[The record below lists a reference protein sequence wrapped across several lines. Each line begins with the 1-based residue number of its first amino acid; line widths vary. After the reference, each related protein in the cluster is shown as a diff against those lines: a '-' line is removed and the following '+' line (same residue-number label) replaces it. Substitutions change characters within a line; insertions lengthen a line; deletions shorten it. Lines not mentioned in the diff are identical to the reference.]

1 MNNDARSKLRSMG
14 GIMASS
20 PELMQVA
27 QKFDN
32 GGPVM
37 GMPSVAGQAPFPPR
51 PMGGPMSLNRAM
63 GSPSRPMMPPLAGTI
78 PVVPREM
85 LGDAR
90 RRALAGTTPSF
101 GMGVGLGSLDPILED
116 DVDVDTLL
124 EASQGRGTSVGKPE
138 ALETPSSDIISRQN
152 ELRKKRGLPPLSAEQ
167 KREFIKSAEAAPLA
181 QDVVRADEIDT
192 ELDKIE
198 KRKVGGVFSSSA
210 DAATAEKLEA
220 EKNQLARAAG
230 ETLSAEDTL
239 MEQPL
244 VPKKLDQSVID
255 KMLDLAKKDPN
266 VPFGT
271 ETPAP
276 DGDQT
281 PTADGDTPTGDQAPP
296 KQTKRDLR
304 SRYNEKLELFKEI
317 YGTDD
322 KDEARD
328 RAMSLAMIGLAIAAG
343 QSPNALTNIAQG
355 AMVGLQGMGA
365 QREAERERERGLKT
379 LALQTAIDQQQAET
393 EAETEAAKTA
403 LEQANRL
410 ELEEFKARVG
420 AMYGGAGGSRDARNI
435 IDFAQNTYNE
445 ALKAASA
452 QTAPDF
458 NPEEETPHQYAM
470 RQSRAAAQGIGQM
483 FPGYGGQMPS
493 GDGATTPASPQAPEI
508 PTITTKAEY
517 DALPSGARFMQNG
530 QLRDKP

>member
-1 MNNDARSKLRSMG
+1 MSMNNDARKKLRDMG

-27 QKFDN
+27 QKFDD

-37 GMPSVAGQAPFPPR
+37 GKPPAAPTGPNFNPRMLMDQTVMGRGLVPSAPSVPA
-51 PMGGPMSLNRAM
+51 
-63 GSPSRPMMPPLAGTI
+63 LAGTI

-90 RRALAGTTPSF
+90 RRALAGTAPSF
-101 GMGVGLGSLDPILED
+101 GMGMAPALGSLNPILED
-116 DVDVDTLL
+116 DISVDDLL
-124 EASQGRGTSVGKPE
+124 ETSRDRGTSVGKPE

-167 KREFIKSAEAAPLA
+167 EREFIKSAEAAPLA

-198 KRKVGGVFSSSA
+198 KRKIGGVFSSSA
-210 DAATAEKLEA
+210 DAATAQKLEA
-220 EKNQLARAAG
+220 ERNQLVRAAG
-230 ETLSAEDTL
+230 ETLIAEETV
-239 MEQPL
+239 MAQPL
-244 VPKKLDQSVID
+244 LPKKLDQSVID

-271 ETPAP
+271 ETPTP

-281 PTADGDTPTGDQAPP
+281 PAGDGGTPTGDQAPPPP

-322 KDEARD
+322 KDEAQD

-365 QREAERERERGLKT
+365 QREAARDRERGMRT
-379 LALQTAIDQQQAET
+379 LALEAAIGQQ
-393 EAETEAAKTA
+393 EAEAGAKAEAAKM
-403 LEQANRL
+403 EQEQINRI
-410 ELEEFKARVG
+410 ELEREKARLTG
-420 AMYGGAGGSRDARNI
+420 PGGSGG
-435 IDFAQNTYNE
+435 FKYE
-445 ALKAASA
+445 
-452 QTAPDF
+452 P
-458 NPEEETPHQYAM
+458 PH
-470 RQSRAAAQGIGQM
+470 
-483 FPGYGGQMPS
+483 P
-493 GDGATTPASPQAPEI
+493 
-508 PTITTKAEY
+508 
-517 DALPSGARFMQNG
+517 L
-530 QLRDKP
+530 